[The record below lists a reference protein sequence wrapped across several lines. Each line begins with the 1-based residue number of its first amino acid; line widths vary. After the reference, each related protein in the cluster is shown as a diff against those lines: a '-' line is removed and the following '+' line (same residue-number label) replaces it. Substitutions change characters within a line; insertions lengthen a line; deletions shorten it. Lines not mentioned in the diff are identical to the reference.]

1 MNMQANTSTAQVE
14 QELRTLFSVDAV
26 ASPQRQNFILKK
38 SLDFTAALFLLIILT
53 PFLLF
58 IAALIKLTSPGPIVF
73 CQKRVGK
80 RRQIFCMYKFRSMI
94 ENADK
99 IRPKLRN
106 LNEAKGHF
114 FKIKNDPRVTKVGK
128 WIRLYSLDELPQLIN
143 VLKGEMSLVGP
154 RPMPLDEV
162 ESYTDWHHQRHQVI
176 PGLTGLWQV
185 SGRSDLPFDE
195 MIELDLLYIQNH
207 SFRLD
212 LRILLKTI
220 SIVLRRK
227 GAY

>member
-1 MNMQANTSTAQVE
+1 MNMQANTSIAQVE
-14 QELRTLFSVDAV
+14 QELRILFSVDAV
-26 ASPQRQNFILKK
+26 ASPQRQNFIFKK
-38 SLDFTAALFLLIILT
+38 FLDFTVALFLLIILA

-58 IAALIKLTSPGPIVF
+58 IAALIKLTSPGPVVF
-73 CQKRVGK
+73 SQKRVGR
-80 RRQIFCMYKFRSMI
+80 RRQVFSMYKFRSMI

-99 IRPKLRN
+99 IRPKLRA

-114 FKIKNDPRVTKVGK
+114 FKIKDDPRITGFGK
-128 WIRLYSLDELPQLIN
+128 WIRRYSLDELPQLIN
-143 VLKGEMSLVGP
+143 VLRGEMSLVGP

-162 ESYTDWHHQRHQVI
+162 EDYTDWHHQRHQVI
-176 PGLTGLWQV
+176 QGLTGLWQV
-185 SGRSDLPFDE
+185 SGRSDLSFDE

-220 SIVLRRK
+220 SIVLRRE